1 MSRTA
6 LIHVSTIAAISI
18 AVLLSCSASRDSEYD
33 YIRGVL
39 SRKGG
44 FHLNDSIAILSIDD
58 GGFDLHGDMSM
69 NYKLTISE
77 NDMLNVIAQID
88 QDSVRK
94 WTETDDGNLV
104 TTVVPE
110 DYRDTFFII
119 GVIKSRS
126 LIDLN
131 FHQGL

>member
-1 MSRTA
+1 M
-6 LIHVSTIAAISI
+6 
-18 AVLLSCSASRDSEYD
+18 
-33 YIRGVL
+33 
-39 SRKGG
+39 
-44 FHLNDSIAILSIDD
+44 NDSIAILSIDD